1 MGLIYHITTQT
12 QWDASKDT
20 EQYTVPSLQEEGFI
34 HCSDEGQV
42 KEIIERFYAG
52 AKDVIVLS
60 IDTDKLTSQLIFEWS
75 PSVQQTFPH
84 IYGPINTHA
93 VTAAVPWS

>member
-1 MGLIYHITTQT
+1 MGLIYHITTQG
-12 QWDASKDT
+12 QWDASKDAD
-20 EQYTVPSLQEEGFI
+20 QYTVPSLHEEGFI

-42 KEIIERFYAG
+42 KEIIERFYAD
-52 AKDVIVLS
+52 ATDVIVLS

-75 PSVQQTFPH
+75 TSVQQTFPH
-84 IYGPINTHA
+84 IYGPINTNA